1 MSKSILS
8 PVLVLE
14 VCSDFYTCETPGS
27 DWAFCRWEIKEYFEI
42 PAKAKQIQFRAFD
55 EPGPGRTKVKFVHY
69 DSTTLSGVNGVHVD
83 GDKNLRKYLLP
94 GTQDAIKKLAGR
106 RKIWYVDVYY
116 WE

>member
-8 PVLVLE
+8 PVLTLQAWN
-14 VCSDFYTCETPGS
+14 DFYDDEGS
-27 DWAFCRWEIKEYFEI
+27 DWSFCRSYLREYFEI
-42 PAKAKQIQFRAFD
+42 PAGVKQIQFRAFD

-69 DSTTLSGVNGVHVD
+69 GSVVTCGGVSGVHVD
-83 GDKNLRKYLLP
+83 GDKNLREYLVSY
-94 GTQDAIKKLAGR
+94 TQDAIKKVAGR

>member
-8 PVLVLE
+8 PVLTLVGW
-14 VCSDFYTCETPGS
+14 SDFYTNEESGW
-27 DWAFCRWEIKEYFEI
+27 DFCRSDLRRYFEI
-42 PAKAKQIQFRAFD
+42 PAGAKQIQFRAFD

-69 DSTTLSGVNGVHVD
+69 TSVPPLSATSGVLVD
-83 GDKNLRKYLLP
+83 GDKNLREYLVG